1 MPRYLIRGNYVGDGL
16 RGLLQEGGTRRRDA
30 VEQLVGSVGGKIESL
45 YYAFG
50 DTDIYVIVDMP
61 DNAAMAS
68 AALTA
73 AATGTVAVET
83 VVLMTPEE
91 LDEAVK
97 KSPNFRPPG
106 Q

>member
-16 RGLLQEGGTRRRDA
+16 RGLLQEGGTRRREA
-30 VEQLVGSVGGKIESL
+30 VEQLVGSLGGKIESL

-68 AALTA
+68 VALTA

-83 VVLMTPEE
+83 VVLMTAEE

-97 KSPNFRPPG
+97 KSPTFRPPG